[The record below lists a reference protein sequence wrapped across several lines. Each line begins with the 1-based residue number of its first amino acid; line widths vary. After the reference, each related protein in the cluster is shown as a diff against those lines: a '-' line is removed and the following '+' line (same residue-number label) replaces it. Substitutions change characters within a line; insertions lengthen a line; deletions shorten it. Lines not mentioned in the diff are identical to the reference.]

1 MQTFSFLSPD
11 GCLVNL
17 DGNKDMYDWQSA
29 VSNQQEDVDLSET
42 SLPTADSHKVALNT
56 FPNTGSGISLRL
68 P

>member
-1 MQTFSFLSPD
+1 
-11 GCLVNL
+11 
-17 DGNKDMYDWQSA
+17 MYDWQSA

-56 FPNTGSGISLRL
+56 FPNTGSGISSRL